1 MSKTTLR
8 IGSASGFWGDT
19 EFSATQLIEHGNID
33 VLVFDYLAEITMSL
47 LSRVKAK
54 DPAQGY
60 APDFISTMRPLLKE
74 IKARGIKVIANAGG
88 VNPSACRAALVAAA
102 QAEGVD
108 LKIAAVLGDD
118 LMPQVEALR
127 AAQTKEMFSGAPF
140 PQKVMSANAYLG
152 AFPIAAALSAGADI
166 VVTGR
171 CVDSAVTLGPLIHAF
186 GWGASDYDR
195 LAQGSLA
202 GHLIECGTQTTGGNY
217 TDWESV
223 PGWDDMG
230 FPIAECRAD
239 GSFVITKP
247 EGTGGLVCPSTV
259 GEQML
264 YEIGDPRAYILPD
277 VVCDF
282 TGVTLM
288 QVGPDQVEVK
298 GARGRAPTD
307 QAKVSVTYAD
317 GFRATSLFMIG
328 GIDAGPKAHRV
339 GAAMLARLRRY
350 FAQRG
355 WPDFTETSVEAIGAE
370 DTYGP
375 HARTSSR
382 EVMLKV
388 GVRHPMKDALEL
400 FSREV
405 APLALMSAPA
415 ITGFTGGRPKVQ
427 PVVRLFSCLVPKAQ
441 VVASIDMGE
450 QTVPAPQWSGHA
462 LQPREP
468 ARRHGPAARRQRLCA
483 RHAHRA
489 ARQARLGAQ
498 RRQGRRGQHRHHR
511 APPRIPALHPRRTDR
526 AGRGRL
532 FCAPRQRQGRTLRPA
547 GHACAELPP
556 ARGPRRRR
564 HRLHP
569 HGPASQSLR
578 ADAARLPRTHP
589 RRNGAVMGTLF
600 PSPTP

>member
-1 MSKTTLR
+1 MSKDTLR
-8 IGSASGFWGDT
+8 IGCASGFWGDT
-19 EFSATQLIEHGNID
+19 EFSAAQLVEHGDID

-47 LSRVKAK
+47 LIRARAK

-60 APDFISTMRPLLKE
+60 APDFVATMKPLMKQL
-74 IKARGIKVIANAGG
+74 KARGIQVVANAGG
-88 VNPSACRAALVAAA
+88 VNPSACRDALVAAA
-102 QAEGVD
+102 AAEGVD

-127 AAQTKEMFSGAPF
+127 AAGTKEMFSGETF
-140 PQKVMSANAYLG
+140 PAKVMSANAYLG

-171 CVDSAVTLGPLIHAF
+171 CVDSAVTLAPLIARF
-186 GWGASDYDR
+186 GWTADDLDK

-202 GHLIECGTQTTGGNY
+202 GHLIECGTQATGGNY
-217 TDWESV
+217 TDWASV

-247 EGTGGLVCPSTV
+247 PGTGGLVCPSTV

-282 TGVTLM
+282 TDVTLT
-288 QVGPDQVEVK
+288 QVGPDRVEVR
-298 GARGRAPTD
+298 GARGLPPTD

-328 GIDAGPKAHRV
+328 GIDAGAKARRV
-339 GAAMLARLRRY
+339 GASMLARMRRK
-350 FAQRG
+350 FTERG
-355 WPDFTETSVEAIGAE
+355 WTDFTEACVEAIGAE

-375 HARTSSR
+375 HGRVSAR

-388 GVRHPMKDALEL
+388 GVRHPSKDALEL

-405 APLALMSAPA
+405 APMALMSAPA

-427 PVVRLFSCLVPKAQ
+427 PVVRLFSCLVPKAKLA
-441 VVASIDMGE
+441 VSIDMGAQKVAAPALAGVRFDAAALRAVDGPLPAADAFALGARSVPLVQLAWGRSGDKGDAANIGLIARKPEYLPFIRAAITE
-450 QTVPAPQWSGHA
+450 QAVARWFAHLVHGEVRRYDLPGTHA
-462 LQPREP
+462 LNFTLQE
-468 ARRHGPAARRQRLCA
+468 A
-483 RHAHRA
+483 
-489 ARQARLGAQ
+489 LGGGGIASVRMDPQGKAYAQ
-498 RRQGRRGQHRHHR
+498 MLLDH
-511 APPRIPALHPRRTDR
+511 PVEIPA
-526 AGRGRL
+526 
-532 FCAPRQRQGRTLRPA
+532 
-547 GHACAELPP
+547 EL
-556 ARGPRRRR
+556 A
-564 HRLHP
+564 L
-569 HGPASQSLR
+569 
-578 ADAARLPRTHP
+578 
-589 RRNGAVMGTLF
+589 
-600 PSPTP
+600 

>member
-19 EFSATQLIEHGNID
+19 EFSAAQLIEHGNID

-60 APDFISTMRPLLKE
+60 APDFISTMRPLLKV

-186 GWGASDYDR
+186 GWSATDYDR

-239 GSFVITKP
+239 GSFVVTKP

-282 TGVTLM
+282 TGVTLT
-288 QVGPDQVEVK
+288 QVGPNQVEVK

-317 GFRATSLFMIG
+317 GFRAMSLFMIG
-328 GIDAGPKAHRV
+328 GIDAGAKAQRV
-339 GAAMLARLRRY
+339 GAAMLARMRRHY
-350 FAQRG
+350 AQRG
-355 WPDFTETSVEAIGAE
+355 WPDFTETCVEAIGAE

-375 HARTSSR
+375 HARPDAR

-388 GVRHPMKDALEL
+388 GVRHPLRDALEL

-427 PVVRLFSCLVPKAQ
+427 PVVRLFSCLVPKKQ
-441 VVASIDMGE
+441 VAASIDMGG
-450 QTVPAPQWSGHA
+450 QAVAPPPWHG
-462 LQPREP
+462 QPFD
-468 ARRHGPAARRQRLCA
+468 PAAL
-483 RHAHRA
+483 
-489 ARQARLGAQ
+489 
-498 RRQGRRGQHRHHR
+498 
-511 APPRIPALHPRRTDR
+511 PPVGGP
-526 AGRGRL
+526 
-532 FCAPRQRQGRTLRPA
+532 
-547 GHACAELPP
+547 LPP
-556 ARGPRRRR
+556 ADAFARGTRTVPLV
-564 HRLHP
+564 RLAW
-569 HGPASQSLR
+569 GRSGDKG
-578 ADAARLPRTHP
+578 DAANIGILARKPDYLPFIRAALTEQAVAAWFAHLVKGSVQRFDLPGTHALNFLMHEALGGGGIASV
-589 RRNGAVMGTLF
+589 RMDSQGKAFAQMLLDF
-600 PSPTP
+600 PVPIPADMAL